1 MPFTLDQV
9 IPWGR
14 SMDEYEAMF
23 ALSEQDL
30 DSRILSCADGPAG
43 FNAEMHARGKS
54 VISIDPVY
62 QFTAEEI
69 QRRIDA
75 VYPSV
80 MEQLQQ
86 NLDDFVWTDIASP
99 AALGKLRLKTMAR
112 FLADFPAG
120 KTAGRYQ
127 SYSLP
132 TLPFADQTFDLALC
146 SHFLFLY
153 SGQFSADFHCQ
164 SIQEMLRVAGEVRIF
179 PLITLE
185 GAPSPHLEKV
195 YKWLAASGL
204 RYEVK
209 TVDYEFQRGGNRM
222 LRIWLDKPAWLDQVN
237 GTK

>member
-9 IPWGR
+9 VPWGR
-14 SMDEYEAMF
+14 SMDEYKAMF

-43 FNAEMHARGKS
+43 FNAEMHARGKR

-62 QFTAEEI
+62 QFTADEI
-69 QRRIDA
+69 QDRIDT
-75 VYPSV
+75 VYPTV

-86 NLDDFVWTDIASP
+86 NLDDFVWTSIVSP
-99 AALGKLRLKTMAR
+99 KALGRLRLKTMAR
-112 FLADFPAG
+112 FLVDFPAG

-127 SYSLP
+127 ACSLP
-132 TLPFADQTFDLALC
+132 VLPFDNRTFDLALC

-153 SGQFSADFHCQ
+153 SRQFSADFHCQ
-164 SIQEMLRVAGEVRIF
+164 AIQEMLRVAGEVRIF

-185 GAPSPHLEKV
+185 SQPSPHLESIC
-195 YKWLAASGL
+195 KWLTTSDL
-204 RYEVK
+204 RHEVK

-222 LRIWLDKPAWLDQVN
+222 LRIWSNTP
-237 GTK
+237 G

>member
-1 MPFTLDQV
+1 MSFTLDQV

-14 SMDEYEAMF
+14 SMDEYKAMF

-30 DSRILSCADGPAG
+30 NAQVLSCADGPAG
-43 FNAEMHARGKS
+43 FNAEMNRRGKR

-62 QFTAEEI
+62 QFTADEI

-75 VYPSV
+75 VYPVV
-80 MEQLQQ
+80 MEQLEQ
-86 NLDDFVWTDIASP
+86 NLDDFVWTSIASP

-127 SYSLP
+127 ACCLP
-132 TLPFADQTFDLALC
+132 VLPFDNQTFNLALC

-164 SIQEMLRVAGEVRIF
+164 AIGEMLRVAAEVRIF
-179 PLITLE
+179 PLVTLE
-185 GAPSPHLEKV
+185 SRPSPHQEEV
-195 YKWLAASGL
+195 FRWLTASGH
-204 RYEVK
+204 RYEVQ
-209 TVDYEFQRGGNRM
+209 TVDYAFQRGGHQM
-222 LRIWLDKPAWLDQVN
+222 LRIRSNTPVESSVD
-237 GTK
+237 